1 MHYHDLRFAP
11 DRASPLLRGLTV
23 AADSI
28 FLSVGEVTAT
38 LWLGRLT
45 DPPLVSLVRKL
56 SFWR

>member
-11 DRASPLLRGLTV
+11 DRASPLTRGLTV
-23 AADSI
+23 SADSI

-38 LWLGRLT
+38 LWLGRLA
-45 DPPLVSLVRKL
+45 DPLLVSLTRKL